1 MNVIT
6 LISEV
11 SAASLSCLCHR
22 REDPSLQ
29 IPVSTLTRHIRE
41 CAERFVSLR
50 YKSEIRLCS
59 PSEES
64 KDDNDS
70 SSIELDHDSYYLG
83 AECPQPLALYHQLSA
98 APF

>member
-11 SAASLSCLCHR
+11 SAASLSCLWHR
-22 REDPSLQ
+22 REDPSLH
-29 IPVSTLTRHIRE
+29 IPVSTLTRLICE
-41 CAERFVSLR
+41 CAEKFVSPR

-59 PSEES
+59 PSKES
-64 KDDNDS
+64 EDDNDS
-70 SSIELDHDSYYLG
+70 SSIELDHDGYYLG